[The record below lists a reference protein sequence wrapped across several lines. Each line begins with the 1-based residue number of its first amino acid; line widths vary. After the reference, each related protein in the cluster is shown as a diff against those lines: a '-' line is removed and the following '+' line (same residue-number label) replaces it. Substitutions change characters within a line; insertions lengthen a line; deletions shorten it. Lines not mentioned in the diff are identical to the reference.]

1 MIKVSV
7 ILTIHDDGQFL
18 PECLNSLCR
27 QTLKDIEII
36 CINDASTDNSAEILK
51 YYASR
56 DRRIKVINQHDIGPT
71 ACRNWGLVAA
81 QGKYVSII
89 EAADW
94 VDPAFYEK
102 LYNVAVTE
110 NDDIACC
117 SLMLIDGEQQTEPA
131 LKYTRT
137 QRAKTLT
144 QKFKLLN
151 MPQSNY
157 ICNKIYRRDFINK
170 QELYFDENID
180 ISRGSPKIMIFNEN
194 KELVR
199 EFDISAYNGMS
210 GYLRFSWD
218 SRDNQGN
225 ALPSGAYNVIANYN
239 QNLDGS
245 VNIARLGR
253 GEVQSVIFN
262 DGKPHLRLG
271 ELIVPLEEA
280 LEFYAKK

>member
-170 QELYFDENID
+170 QELYFDENDGYSDIEWCSDVAKKCNSVVSVPGVYYYHRRQDSDSLLHPQEIKKSKEAQID
-180 ISRGSPKIMIFNEN
+180 MIIKNKIKVKI
-194 KELVR
+194 
-199 EFDISAYNGMS
+199 
-210 GYLRFSWD
+210 
-218 SRDNQGN
+218 
-225 ALPSGAYNVIANYN
+225 P
-239 QNLDGS
+239 
-245 VNIARLGR
+245 
-253 GEVQSVIFN
+253 
-262 DGKPHLRLG
+262 
-271 ELIVPLEEA
+271 
-280 LEFYAKK
+280 YAKKTKIRVLGLPIIKILSNTNYKRYYLFGIKIIEVRSARKF

>member
-1 MIKVSV
+1 MATDGIKQPIDLNEVTGYNKAQSAKPKKDPNELDNDAFMKLFLEQLKNQDPTSPMETDKIITQTAQLTQVEMQEQTKQTMIEVADAMKSTQATNEELRNFQKDMKSTLEALLAS
-7 ILTIHDDGQFL
+7 INKNAESSIDHSSALTSSPYNSINMIGKIV
-18 PECLNSLCR
+18 ETRINGLNIEEG
-27 QTLKDIEII
+27 KDI
-36 CINDASTDNSAEILK
+36 
-51 YYASR
+51 
-56 DRRIKVINQHDIGPT
+56 
-71 ACRNWGLVAA
+71 
-81 QGKYVSII
+81 
-89 EAADW
+89 
-94 VDPAFYEK
+94 
-102 LYNVAVTE
+102 
-110 NDDIACC
+110 
-117 SLMLIDGEQQTEPA
+117 
-131 LKYTRT
+131 
-137 QRAKTLT
+137 
-144 QKFKLLN
+144 
-151 MPQSNY
+151 
-157 ICNKIYRRDFINK
+157 DF
-170 QELYFDENID
+170 ELYFDENID